1 MLEKERFLAIKKL
14 ANKIRHDNEELFE
27 RFEKESVE
35 DAISEKEE
43 FIENIIDS
51 MGIEFDEGEQ
61 GREEKQIFRANILFP
76 DDMDF
81 FESYRE
87 DKNIRNLMNKYAVS
101 IEDVMSKITELNI
114 YGDYIDAFEE
124 DTDDFVDEMV
134 NISSKEAENLLEEI
148 EDLSNVMES
157 LSIPVDDIKE
167 NEEPKNNK
175 PLLTPEEITDEPVV
189 EMAKEESTDEDFGD
203 FDNISNA
210 VDGFV
215 KNYNDLQSRINNYK
229 QNLEAA
235 NERIDF
241 LQHENE
247 ELKKN
252 NLEAVNALNG
262 EKDAKNHLEAEN
274 MQLKD
279 KLKVMENKLSQ
290 SAALLKRIYNS
301 IPKDR

>member
-1 MLEKERFLAIKKL
+1 MLDKERFLAIKKL
-14 ANKIRHDNEELFE
+14 ANKIRRDNEDLFK
-27 RFEKESVE
+27 RFENETVE
-35 DAISEKEE
+35 DAINEKEE

-61 GREEKQIFRANILFP
+61 GREERQIFRANVLLP
-76 DDMDF
+76 DDMNF

-114 YGDYIDAFEE
+114 YGDYIDSFEE

-134 NISSKEAENLLEEI
+134 NISSREAENLLEEI

-157 LSIPVDDIKE
+157 LNIPADDIQEAEFKDHDS
-167 NEEPKNNK
+167 
-175 PLLTPEEITDEPVV
+175 LLEPEEIAIQPEVKSVSLEQTKD
-189 EMAKEESTDEDFGD
+189 DFGD
-203 FDNISNA
+203 FDNISSA
-210 VDGFV
+210 VAGFV
-215 KNYNDLQSRINNYK
+215 DNYNSLQDSINSYK
-229 QNLEAA
+229 QELETAR
-235 NERIDF
+235 EQIDS
-241 LQHENE
+241 LKRENE
-247 ELKKN
+247 QLKKN

-262 EKDAKNHLEAEN
+262 EKDAKNRLEAEN
-274 MQLKD
+274 MRLKD
-279 KLKVMENKLSQ
+279 RQKIIEDKLSQ

>member
-1 MLEKERFLAIKKL
+1 MLDKERFLAIKKL
-14 ANKIRHDNEELFE
+14 ANKIRRDNEDLFK
-27 RFEKESVE
+27 RFENETVE

-61 GREEKQIFRANILFP
+61 GREERQIFRANVLLP
-76 DDMDF
+76 DDMNF

-114 YGDYIDAFEE
+114 YGDYIDSFEE

-134 NISSKEAENLLEEI
+134 NISSREAENLLEEI

-157 LSIPVDDIKE
+157 LNIPADDIQEAEFKDHAS
-167 NEEPKNNK
+167 
-175 PLLTPEEITDEPVV
+175 LLEPEEIAIQPEVKSVSLEQTKD
-189 EMAKEESTDEDFGD
+189 DFGD
-203 FDNISNA
+203 FDNISSA
-210 VDGFV
+210 VAGFV
-215 KNYNDLQSRINNYK
+215 DNYNSLQNSINSYK
-229 QNLEAA
+229 QELETAR
-235 NERIDF
+235 EQIDS
-241 LQHENE
+241 LKRENE
-247 ELKKN
+247 QLKKN

-262 EKDAKNHLEAEN
+262 EKDAKNRLEAEN
-274 MQLKD
+274 MRLKD
-279 KLKVMENKLSQ
+279 RQKIIEDKLSQ

>member
-14 ANKIRHDNEELFE
+14 ANKIRHDNEELIE

-61 GREEKQIFRANILFP
+61 GREEKQIFRANILLP

-81 FESYRE
+81 FESYRK